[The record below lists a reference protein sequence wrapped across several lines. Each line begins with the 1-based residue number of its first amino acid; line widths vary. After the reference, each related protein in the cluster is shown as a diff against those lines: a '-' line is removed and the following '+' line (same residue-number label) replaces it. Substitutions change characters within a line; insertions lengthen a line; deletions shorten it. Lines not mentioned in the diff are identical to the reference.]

1 LETIELA
8 CTGFPAALGRW
19 GFGVGFA
26 VMPGFF
32 RIAKIRI
39 LKRLPVASA
48 AGRS

>member
-1 LETIELA
+1 LETFGLVCA
-8 CTGFPAALGRW
+8 GFAALGRR
-19 GFGVGFA
+19 GFGVGCS

-39 LKRLPVASA
+39 LKGLPVASA

>member
-1 LETIELA
+1 LETLGLA
-8 CTGFPAALGRW
+8 CTGFPAALGRR
-19 GFGVGFA
+19 GFGVGCS

-39 LKRLPVASA
+39 LKGLPVASA